1 MIKIGII
8 GGSGLEDPQIL
19 SNACEEEVATPYG
32 KPTSIL
38 KHGMI
43 KDKEVVLIS
52 RHGKHHQYSPTQVN
66 YRANLYALKEAGVT
80 HILATTACGSLKE
93 EIGRAH
99 FVVLDQ
105 FIDFTRHRI
114 NTYADNFENGIVHAP
129 MAMPFDET
137 LRGLFI
143 TAATQLKFPVHPKG
157 TVVTIEGP
165 RFSTKAESKMFQC
178 WGADVINMSVA
189 TEAALANELKI
200 PYAAIAMSTDYDCW
214 KDDEAPVSWDEILK
228 IFNQNADNVKKILID
243 VIGRIELHQPVR

>member
-19 SNACEEEVATPYG
+19 SHVHEEEVSTPFG
-32 KPTSIL
+32 KPTSVL
-38 KHGMI
+38 KHGIINM
-43 KDKEVVLIS
+43 KDVVMIS
-52 RHGKHHQYSPTQVN
+52 RHGKHHQYSPTEVN

-93 EIGRAH
+93 EIGRGH

-105 FIDFTRHRI
+105 FIDFTKHRI
-114 NTYADNFENGIVHAP
+114 NTYADKFEAGIVHTP
-129 MAMPFDET
+129 MAAPFDEK
-137 LRGLFI
+137 LRELFF
-143 TAATQLKFPVHPKG
+143 TAATQMNLPVHAKG
-157 TVVTIEGP
+157 TAVTIEGP
-165 RFSTKAESKMFQC
+165 RFSTKAESKMFRL

-214 KDDEAPVSWDEILK
+214 KEDEAPVSWEEIVK
-228 IFNQNADNVKKILID
+228 IFNQNAENVKKILID
-243 VIGRIELHQPVR
+243 VIGRIE